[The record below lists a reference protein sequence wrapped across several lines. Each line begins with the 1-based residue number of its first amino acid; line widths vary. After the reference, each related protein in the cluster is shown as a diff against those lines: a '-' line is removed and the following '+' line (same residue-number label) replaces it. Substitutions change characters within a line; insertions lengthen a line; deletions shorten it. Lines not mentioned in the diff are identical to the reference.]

1 MSELEAVLDFQL
13 KALKIGGY
21 GREVEFHPERKWR
34 GDFVWGRPAM
44 LIVEVEG
51 GTYSGGRHV
60 RGEGFE
66 KDARKYNTAALMG
79 YTVLRFTGSQVKSG
93 EAVDVISTYLD
104 YFGEGENSA

>member
-1 MSELEAVLDFQL
+1 MSDLEATLDFQL

-21 GREVEFHPERKWR
+21 GREVKFHPERKWR

-60 RGEGFE
+60 RGKGFE
-66 KDARKYNTAALMG
+66 EDARKYNQAALMG
-79 YTVLRFTGSQVKSG
+79 YTVLRFTGKQVKSG
-93 EAVDVISTYLD
+93 EAAECVETYLA
-104 YFGEGENSA
+104 YFGEGEDSA

>member
-1 MSELEAVLDFQL
+1 MSDLEAALDFQL

-21 GREVEFHPERKWR
+21 EREVKFHPERKWR

-60 RGEGFE
+60 RGKGFE
-66 KDARKYNTAALMG
+66 QDREKDHAAILLG
-79 YTVLRFTGSQVKSG
+79 FVVLRFTGSQVKSG